1 MLEKRGKRSAGRK
14 VWEEG
19 ERVEERNIERGRRN
33 RKSER
38 EREVLLGLRSQHK
51 GCIR

>member
-1 MLEKRGKRSAGRK
+1 MGGRGKSGR
-14 VWEEG
+14 EEHR
-19 ERVEERNIERGRRN
+19 ERNIERNIERGRRN